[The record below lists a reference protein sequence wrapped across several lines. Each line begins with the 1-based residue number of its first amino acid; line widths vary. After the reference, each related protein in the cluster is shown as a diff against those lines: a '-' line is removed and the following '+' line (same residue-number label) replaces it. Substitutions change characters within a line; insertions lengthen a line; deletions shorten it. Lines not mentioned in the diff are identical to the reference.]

1 MDLKSRI
8 KSLSTVAS
16 AKLVD
21 AFERADELGGDAR
34 DWLEAKIDDSDR
46 AKAVLAKVKK
56 LRKDH
61 DKDVAEETRQR
72 IAEARAA
79 KQAAA
84 TEAAPPPSAAEVTA
98 GQGDGLGD
106 PGLAAQIYGRSSCPW
121 SGRVITLF
129 ERKKVDYDFIDL
141 DDEDNGVYESP
152 LLAETHQNTV
162 PYVFVRGEFIGGYDA
177 IDELERLGVLDYKL
191 LTPAEREAHDHT
203 MKNVVVAKREN
214 TDERHAGEVE
224 DHSP

>member
-1 MDLKSRI
+1 MDLKSKL
-8 KSLSTVAS
+8 KSVSGVARTRL
-16 AKLVD
+16 AA

-34 DWLEAKIDDSDR
+34 DWIKAKVDDSDR
-46 AKAVLAKVKK
+46 AQAVLARVKK

-72 IAEARAA
+72 MAQARAA

-84 TEAAPPPSAAEVTA
+84 TEAAPPPSAAEVSS
-98 GQGDGLGD
+98 GQQDGLGD

-121 SGRVITLF
+121 TGRVITLF

-162 PYVFVRGEFIGGYDA
+162 PYVYVRGEFVGGYDA
-177 IDELERLGVLDYKL
+177 VDELERLGVLDYKL
-191 LTPAEREAHDHT
+191 LTPAEREAKDDA

-224 DHSP
+224 EHSP